1 MKIGDICSREV
12 FVVGAN
18 EALANA
24 VREMDSRHVGAV
36 VVAETQNGVTRPVG
50 IVTDRDVL
58 RGQFDRKA
66 DLFCLTVGDVMTSQ
80 PLVLHEECDLANAIE
95 LMSARVVRRAP
106 VIDQQGALVGIVSFD
121 DLLPAVAESLAA
133 AARLIGSQPQR
144 EH

>member
-12 FVVGAN
+12 FVVGKD

-36 VVAETQNGVTRPVG
+36 VVTETQNGVTQPVG

-66 DLFCLTVGDVMTSQ
+66 DLFCLTVADVMTSR
-80 PLVLHEECDLANAIE
+80 PLVLPEGCDVANAIE
-95 LMSARVVRRAP
+95 LMSSRAVRRAP
-106 VIDQQGALVGIVSFD
+106 VIDQHGGLVGIVSFD

-133 AARLIGSQPQR
+133 VARLIGGQPR
-144 EH
+144 TEH